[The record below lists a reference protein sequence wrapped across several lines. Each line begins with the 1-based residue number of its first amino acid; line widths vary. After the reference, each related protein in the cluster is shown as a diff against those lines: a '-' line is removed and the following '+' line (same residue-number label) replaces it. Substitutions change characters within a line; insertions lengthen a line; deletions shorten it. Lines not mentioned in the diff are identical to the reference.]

1 MQSQALLPRPTG
13 NGLRRRKTQ
22 GQGQAHPQR
31 PLTNWEREEQALLG
45 LEPQEE
51 LLESAPRTQ
60 NARAQENR
68 LSAMNARLQHL
79 TGLMEQVA
87 STQRAQVEQ
96 ELAAAEDAS
105 ATAARIE
112 TGVAVVQRGTQDL
125 RQQARDINS
134 KVTESLT
141 LTKRIDKNVVAL
153 KRMVAAHGGAGS
165 LMMNPMFALIV
176 FFIMHP
182 YIPVTVEAVMT
193 VWSVLL
199 SGNFIR
205 QTAIRIQRG
214 EDLFDFS
221 GGPIGI
227 VKNIAFSAP
236 HIIVIMYKLSTLWA
250 EERTGTA
257 GYSATNA
264 AAFAETMGPSNWEPF
279 LMQQFTVG
287 METARNF
294 NMQSLR
300 DTHFQIPQPN
310 MTEWRLYLESAS
322 EETWE
327 EVRALDPT
335 LFKDP
340 AGIIQLLLQ
349 YIMGKLTIKARSVG
363 AATLNMPAYMY
374 QARTVMTAESWIYQC
389 LFHLFKDIFTRF
401 FKDTWESIVQITCTA
416 LCAYSPVMPEEPKVV
431 SASGG
436 GIWDSV
442 TGFTASAYTAAKD
455 KVTSGVSKA
464 TSVIKESASGAVSY
478 VAETAVVRQIRDIDY
493 IGGVLGFLARWA
505 CDCSKYRK
513 EKMDGGSPKS
523 KTRKRNS
530 KARSN
535 RSKTRGSKRS
545 PKPQHVP
552 AEHAAFLRLS
562 WGFALLTAAP
572 LLLGVPA
579 FPTPADA
586 IALEAEMAKLLLFKL
601 DQGQFVPPFVLQ
613 GATAKDYYLL

>member
-1 MQSQALLPRPTG
+1 MQSQALLARPPG
-13 NGLRRRKTQ
+13 NGLRQRRGVKT
-22 GQGQAHPQR
+22 QR

-45 LEPQEE
+45 VEAQEE
-51 LLESAPRTQ
+51 LMGSPPKAQ
-60 NARAQENR
+60 NARAQTKAQENR
-68 LSAMNARLQHL
+68 LTAMNARLQHL
-79 TGLMEQVA
+79 QGLLEQVA
-87 STQRAQVEQ
+87 STQQAQVEQ

-112 TGVAVVQRGTQDL
+112 HGVAVVQQGTQDL
-125 RQQARDINS
+125 KQQAKDINA

-176 FFIMHP
+176 FFFMHP

-193 VWSVLL
+193 VWSVIL

-236 HIIVIMYKLSTLWA
+236 HIIAIMWKLSTLWA
-250 EERTGTA
+250 QERTGTA

-279 LMQQFTVG
+279 LMQQFTAG

-294 NMQSLR
+294 NLQSLR
-300 DTHFQIPQPN
+300 DTHFQIQQPN

-322 EETWE
+322 AETWE

-349 YIMGKLTIKARSVG
+349 YIGGKLTIKAKSVG
-363 AATLNMPAYMY
+363 VATLNMPAYMH
-374 QARTVMTAESWIYQC
+374 QARTVMTAESWVYQC
-389 LFHLFKDIFTRF
+389 LFHLFKDIFVRF
-401 FKDTWESIVQITCTA
+401 FKDTWETIVQVTCTA
-416 LCAYSPVMPEEPKVV
+416 LCAYSPVMPEAPQVV
-431 SASGG
+431 TGSTSGG

-442 TGFTASAYTAAKD
+442 TGVTAKAYNAVANT
-455 KVTSGVSKA
+455 VTSGVSKA

-478 VAETAVVRQIRDIDY
+478 VAETAVVKQMRDIDY

-505 CDCSKYRK
+505 CDCSKYK
-513 EKMDGGSPKS
+513 VKTDGGATPKS
-523 KTRKRNS
+523 KTRRRNS
-530 KARSN
+530 KA

-552 AEHAAFLRLS
+552 ADHAAFLRLS
-562 WGFALLTAAP
+562 WGFALLTASP

-586 IALEAEMAKLLLFKL
+586 IALETEMVKLLLFKL

-613 GATAKDYYLL
+613 GASAKDYYLM